1 MGELLTQLRKDNMQA
16 MKEKDTLKKGVLSL
30 LISAIALGEKEKHEA
45 LTKDEELVYVQKE
58 LKQTKEALAET
69 PADRTDAIEETKKKI
84 ALLET
89 YLPKQMNEDE
99 IRQAVEEIMA
109 EMGLEPV
116 RKSQGVIRNEMM
128 ARYKGKT
135 DGKLVSKVVDTRL
148 K

>member
-84 ALLET
+84 QS
-89 YLPKQMNEDE
+89 KQEEKNSQKAKKDE
-99 IRQAVEEIMA
+99 IDVEIA
-109 EMGLEPV
+109 GLEADV
-116 RKSQGVIRNEMM
+116 ARINEVIDEKNR
-128 ARYKGKT
+128 RLHSRRLPCFT
-135 DGKLVSKVVDTRL
+135 HHQFLVF
-148 K
+148 